1 MKREVSLVK
10 AKADCEEFS
19 GDLSVVKHV
28 IGEREQQLKKL
39 EAINKK
45 LYVAQKVKDSL
56 AVNDVKSLLKVPKVS
71 FYRFTNQANAGLA
84 KVFWLSKVTD
94 GRAGSVIVSK
104 MKECL
109 LSLV

>member
-19 GDLSVVKHV
+19 GDLSVVNHV

-71 FYRFTNQANAGLA
+71 FYRFTDQTNAGFQRCFGCPKSPMEKLD
-84 KVFWLSKVTD
+84 L
-94 GRAGSVIVSK
+94 
-104 MKECL
+104 
-109 LSLV
+109 